1 MANQDLL
8 FSILP
13 RPPLAPGSGES
24 HRDVRP
30 IEKEPVTP
38 KTEIH
43 KDPSGRSPQDE
54 YHPRHPQDLATE
66 EEVPA
71 EGDDQDIALH
81 GGEPETGNEHVDLF
95 V

>member
-13 RPPLAPGSGES
+13 RPPLAPGSGDF
-24 HRDVRP
+24 HRDIP
-30 IEKEPVTP
+30 AIQKEPVTP

-43 KDPSGRSPQDE
+43 KDPAEHSPQDE
-54 YHPRHPQDLATE
+54 NHPRHHKP
-66 EEVPA
+66 PA
-71 EGDDQDIALH
+71 EDDVDVDADN
-81 GGEPETGNEHVDLF
+81 PENPTSDAPPGTGNEHVDLF